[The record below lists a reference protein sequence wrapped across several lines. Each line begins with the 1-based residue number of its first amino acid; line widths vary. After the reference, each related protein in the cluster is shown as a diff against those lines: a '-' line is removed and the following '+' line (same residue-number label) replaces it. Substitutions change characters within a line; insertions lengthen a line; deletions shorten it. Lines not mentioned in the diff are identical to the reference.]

1 MVLVVYLAE
10 IVIQYDF
17 YVMNMSIDSSLFK
30 KYFIPVQVIGIWK
43 FSRTKIIF
51 VIEVIY
57 LLKMAWPSCRAW
69 VSHNLHTN
77 SLAT

>member
-17 YVMNMSIDSSLFK
+17 YVMNMSIDCNLFK

-51 VIEVIY
+51 VIEVSTY
-57 LLKMAWPSCRAW
+57 
-69 VSHNLHTN
+69 
-77 SLAT
+77 